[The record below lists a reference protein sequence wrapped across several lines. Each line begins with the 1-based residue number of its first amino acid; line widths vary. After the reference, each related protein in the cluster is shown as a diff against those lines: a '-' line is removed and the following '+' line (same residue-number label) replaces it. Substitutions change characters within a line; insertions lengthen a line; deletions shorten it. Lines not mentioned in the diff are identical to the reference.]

1 MAHVVESVATNSTDN
16 STTCVIA
23 KPTGLAVGNLMV
35 ASLVCQALTASAITT
50 LSGWTSAVSQTS
62 SRAGGVSIQFKVAT
76 SDDVAESDFTFTAA
90 VAGGF
95 SGAIIRL
102 SNNRT
107 SSIVGVTDGY
117 AANTV
122 DSATLSTTVSI
133 TPAFNESFVV
143 MAVTGRSTAFDGTTR
158 TISGYNTTPTITFT
172 ELFDYSDI
180 GNNPRQ
186 GGSAYGTQTTAAELT
201 QYGAVFSVSRTD
213 HLACLATF
221 YPVTNASGSNA
232 LSSTDTITFTQAGIA
247 NASGANTL
255 TETDTVGFTQ
265 GGRATSPDVWV
276 DQTKTDGTWTDQ
288 PK

>member
-1 MAHVVESVATNSTDN
+1 MAHVVESVAINSTDN
-16 STTCVIA
+16 STTNTIA

-35 ASLVCQALTASAITT
+35 ASLVCQTTTASAITT

-62 SRAGGVSIQFKVAT
+62 SGAGGVSIQFKVAT

-90 VAGGF
+90 TAGEF
-95 SGAIIRL
+95 SGGIIRL

-107 SSIVGVTDGY
+107 SSIIGVTDGY
-117 AANTV
+117 AANSV

-143 MAVTGRSTAFDGTTR
+143 MAVAGRSTGSDLVTR
-158 TISGYNTTPTITFT
+158 TISGYNTTPTLTFT
-172 ELFDYSDI
+172 ELFDFFETGS
-180 GNNPRQ
+180 NPRQ

-221 YPVTNASGSNA
+221 YPVTNVTGSNV
-232 LSSTDTITFTQAGIA
+232 LSSTDTTTFTQGGTA

-265 GGRATSPDVWV
+265 GGRGTSPQPWV
-276 DQTKTDGTWTDQ
+276 GKTRTSGTWTDQ
-288 PK
+288 TK